1 MNGAVSRRTRK
12 TLLNKLSSPEQQNG
26 AGSTGQRTTLL
37 DAIQQEAVS
46 ARAPPQREP
55 AQPMRVSLM
64 TLLTLGEEALAKDQA
79 PSCSISAKGV
89 ISVAVSPEEDS
100 AAAAAEEKMLCC
112 VCMVNR
118 KGAAFIPCGHTFCRA
133 CSRAL
138 VTSRGNCPIC
148 NEAIFDILDIF

>member
-1 MNGAVSRRTRK
+1 MNGAVSRRTRE

-26 AGSTGQRTTLL
+26 AGSSGQRTTLL
-37 DAIQQEAVS
+37 DAIQQEAAS
-46 ARAPPQREP
+46 AMAPP
-55 AQPMRVSLM
+55 QPMRVSLM
-64 TLLTLGEEALAKDQA
+64 TLLTLGEEALAKDPA

-100 AAAAAEEKMLCC
+100 AAAEEKTLCC